1 MKYLLLTI
9 FGVLIVMSF
18 VADRLSRKHDDDSK
32 TPLVWVSDGNP
43 ARQEQIKIYNGL
55 YKDNFLQLDPDN
67 GGTMKV
73 IVQCSA
79 NMGPDLIDHINE
91 NTFQTYHA
99 AGVLLDVTDV
109 APKMG
114 FGLDTLAPTIRP
126 LVQME
131 TIINEKDVNMDDP
144 KDRERLGDIVLRQYA
159 YPCNVYHT
167 YLFYNKNVFDRLNIP
182 YPKEDITWD
191 EYIALAKKLT
201 VMRPGSNIPE
211 VFGAAGVN
219 IDTLIWGWE
228 GEHLNKDGTRSADD
242 SEAVL
247 NAMTMFHTMMHKD
260 QVEPSPVLQAGVQA
274 QGGFAAGFISWF
286 GEGKIGMYWGARWM
300 LIQFR
305 RFQEEQRKA
314 HERWEKDGR
323 QGPEPQVLRYGVIN
337 VPHFPG
343 KPIYSQMGARNTG
356 INVRSHHK
364 EAALTFLQYLASA
377 DYAKIIN
384 DDADSKP
391 GNQKYYQLAL
401 MRNPRFHDDGEE
413 DAHRFAISNIP
424 NGRCRSRSVFVQQA
438 VIDRAFND
446 VTSKI
451 KAEPDLTRDDIAK
464 ELKNCATRINKEI
477 TRNIKRDPN
486 LRRAYEKML
495 KKGAEPIV
503 IPFEEVN

>member
-1 MKYLLLTI
+1 MKYLLLAI
-9 FGVLIVMSF
+9 FSVLIVMSF
-18 VADRLSRKHDDDSK
+18 VANRLSSKHDDDGK
-32 TPLVWVSDGNP
+32 TPLVWVSDANP
-43 ARQEQIKIYNGL
+43 ARDLQIKKYNEMFPQNHL
-55 YKDNFLQLDPDN
+55 RLDPDN
-67 GGTMKV
+67 SGTMKV

-91 NTFQTYHA
+91 GTFPTYHA

-109 APKMG
+109 ASKMG
-114 FGLDTLAPTIRP
+114 FGLETLAPAIRP

-131 TIINEKDVNMDDP
+131 TIIDEQNIKKYAPNNP
-144 KDRERLGDIVLRQYA
+144 ERLGDIVLRQYA

-167 YLFYNKNVFDRLNIP
+167 YLFYNKNVFDRLNVP

-211 VFGAAGVN
+211 VFGAAGLN
-219 IDTLIWGWE
+219 LDTLIWGFD

-242 SEAVL
+242 SEEVID
-247 NAMTMFHTMMHKD
+247 AMTMFHTMMHKEH
-260 QVEPSPVLQAGVQA
+260 VEPSPIMQAGVQT
-274 QGGFAAGFISWF
+274 QGGFASGFLNWF
-286 GEGKIGMYWGARWM
+286 GEGKIGLYWGARWM

-305 RFQEEQRKA
+305 RFQQEQRKA
-314 HERWEKDGR
+314 HERWEKGGR
-323 QGPEPQVLRYGVIN
+323 EGPEPQILRYGVIN

-343 KPIYSQMGARNTG
+343 KPVYSQMGARNTG
-356 INVRSHHK
+356 INVNSHHK

-377 DYAKIIN
+377 EYAKTIN

-391 GNQKYYQLAL
+391 GNQKYYKLEL
-401 MRNPRFHDDGEE
+401 MRNPAYHDDGEE

-424 NGRCRSRSVFVQQA
+424 NGRTRRRSVFVSQPVA
-438 VIDRAFND
+438 DRAFND
-446 VTSKI
+446 VVSKI

-464 ELKNCATRINKEI
+464 ELKNSAKRVNMEI